1 MLSFFS
7 DSTGSSLISFIFQS
21 TTTKW
26 HFISRFWLN
35 EVRNL
40 SAKGPLK
47 CTTTWTW
54 LYVPFQSLI
63 KGVTYSSLVTVM
75 IARDYNWKLDI
86 LVTWKSFSGYSIFLS
101 IRSRARVKK
110 VYQHSISIW
119 VLRCKMHFGLVP
131 QLDTF
136 FVLNSTVRR
145 RPMLSLLDSPLLLT
159 CVNLVHF
166 DQAFITGENVFFATS
181 KSHSIFAAGLC
192 TARCMSLSA
201 RSKDERRK
209 WTMRYYKGLL
219 QLIYQHIKSDGFFGP
234 RRPIA
239 IWNFTHN
246 MSPFPRASALTKR
259 ADHIYWK

>member
-1 MLSFFS
+1 
-7 DSTGSSLISFIFQS
+7 
-21 TTTKW
+21 
-26 HFISRFWLN
+26 
-35 EVRNL
+35 
-40 SAKGPLK
+40 
-47 CTTTWTW
+47 
-54 LYVPFQSLI
+54 
-63 KGVTYSSLVTVM
+63 
-75 IARDYNWKLDI
+75 
-86 LVTWKSFSGYSIFLS
+86 
-101 IRSRARVKK
+101 
-110 VYQHSISIW
+110 
-119 VLRCKMHFGLVP
+119 MHFGLVP
-131 QLDTF
+131 QLDTL

-246 MSPFPRASALTKR
+246 MSLFPRASALTRR
-259 ADHIYWK
+259 ADHIYWKYRSIQLMPRCPIVILVPRTRSTKKFKFAIQSVNNQAARSFS